1 MGGVGV
7 DFGPQ
12 SVGAASFAQIMQGL
26 GLLFLRLVVGGLFL
40 SQGLP
45 KLVPM
50 WGGSP
55 ADTANIFQ
63 SVGMTPGYP
72 LAVATGIVESIGGLL
87 MMGGAYT
94 TWIATLLVTIRVAT
108 AWQLHTGA
116 WLTMAL
122 LREPAVQL
130 DILLAGAVLCLLL
143 AGPGVFSIDARRR
156 RAAEADALG
165 KARLR
170 AHRT

>member
-63 SVGMTPGYP
+63 SVGHDTR
-72 LAVATGIVESIGGLL
+72 LS
-87 MMGGAYT
+87 
-94 TWIATLLVTIRVAT
+94 
-108 AWQLHTGA
+108 
-116 WLTMAL
+116 
-122 LREPAVQL
+122 
-130 DILLAGAVLCLLL
+130 AGRRHRHR
-143 AGPGVFSIDARRR
+143 GVARR
-156 RAAEADALG
+156 AP
-165 KARLR
+165 
-170 AHRT
+170 

>member
-1 MGGVGV
+1 
-7 DFGPQ
+7 
-12 SVGAASFAQIMQGL
+12 
-26 GLLFLRLVVGGLFL
+26 
-40 SQGLP
+40 
-45 KLVPM
+45 
-50 WGGSP
+50 
-55 ADTANIFQ
+55 
-63 SVGMTPGYP
+63 
-72 LAVATGIVESIGGLL
+72 

-116 WLTMAL
+116 GLTMAL

-170 AHRT
+170 ARRT